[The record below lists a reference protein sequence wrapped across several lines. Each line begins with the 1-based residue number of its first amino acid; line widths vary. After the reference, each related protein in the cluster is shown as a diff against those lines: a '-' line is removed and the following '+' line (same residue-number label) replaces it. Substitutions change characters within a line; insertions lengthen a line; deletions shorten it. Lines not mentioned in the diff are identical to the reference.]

1 MEADCQA
8 KTKAHLRSLVMEL
21 SETNQHGCFSSQL
34 SNPRGG
40 MESTQTSKNCD
51 KIPFLKNFVLTA
63 KMFNASAKYIG
74 KSEIETLKK

>member
-34 SNPRGG
+34 SNLRGG
-40 MESTQTSKNCD
+40 MESTQTSKNCY
-51 KIPFLKNFVLTA
+51 KIPF
-63 KMFNASAKYIG
+63 
-74 KSEIETLKK
+74 